1 MFKPLK
7 LSCIIFAAV
16 IFTFALSLSVL
27 QARPMIGEKSCCE
40 EAGKYDTAEYKEA
53 RVIQVSCT
61 VCENVDKHPKT
72 KDVTLHV
79 KGMTCGGCEGKV
91 KNALSACNGVSDVKV
106 SHKDGKAELHLEEGK
121 ASVDDLIKALKHI
134 GFKASS

>member
-1 MFKPLK
+1 M
-7 LSCIIFAAV
+7 
-16 IFTFALSLSVL
+16 FTFALSLSVL
-27 QARPMIGEKSCCE
+27 QACPVIPKKSCCE
-40 EAGKYDTAEYKEA
+40 EAGKYDTAEYKKA

-72 KDVTLHV
+72 KDVTLHI

-91 KNALSACNGVSDVKV
+91 QKALSACKGVSDVKV
-106 SHKDGKAELHLEEGK
+106 SHKDGKAELHLEDGK
-121 ASVDDLIKALKHI
+121 ASIDDLIKALKHA